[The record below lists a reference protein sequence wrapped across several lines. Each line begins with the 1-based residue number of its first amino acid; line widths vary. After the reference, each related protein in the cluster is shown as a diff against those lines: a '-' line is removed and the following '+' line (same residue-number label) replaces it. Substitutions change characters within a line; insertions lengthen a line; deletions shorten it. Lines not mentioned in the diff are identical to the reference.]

1 MRPRIIVALA
11 APAALVAILVAA
23 STSPRESA
31 DEAAIR
37 QTVQLY
43 FDGGE
48 KLSHAFHGD
57 ARMLYVKE
65 GKLQLVPI
73 ADFIAKSIAWSA
85 KPKDASYVE
94 PSKRIASIDVA
105 GNAAVAKLEITKP
118 GWVTTDYMSLLKVDG
133 DWVIVNKTFDS
144 SPTTT
149 AAR

>member
-1 MRPRIIVALA
+1 MRTRTLLGLAAPVALVAALA
-11 APAALVAILVAA
+11 AATTAP
-23 STSPRESA
+23 TMSA

-48 KLSHAFHGD
+48 KLNDAFHPD

-65 GKLQLVPI
+65 GKFQLVPI
-73 ADFIAKSIAWSA
+73 ADFITKSIAYAS
-85 KPKDASYVE
+85 KPKDASAVA
-94 PSKRIASIDVA
+94 PVKRVASVDVS

-118 GWVTTDYMSLLKVDG
+118 GWVVTDYMSLLKVDG
-133 DWVIVNKTFDS
+133 RWVIVNKIFDS
-144 SPTTT
+144 APTAT

>member
-1 MRPRIIVALA
+1 MRPRTMLA
-11 APAALVAILVAA
+11 ITAPAALVAFLVAA
-23 STSPRESA
+23 TAAKPSA
-31 DEAAIR
+31 DEDAIR

-48 KLSHAFHGD
+48 KLNQAFHTD

-65 GKLQLVPI
+65 GKFQVVPI
-73 ADFIAKSIAWSA
+73 SAYIAKNIAWSA

-94 PSKRIASIDVA
+94 PVKRIASIDVT

-118 GWVTTDYMSLLKVDG
+118 GWATTDYMSLLKVDG
-133 DWVIVNKTFDS
+133 QWVIVNKIFDS
-144 SPTTT
+144 AQTTT

>member
-1 MRPRIIVALA
+1 MRPRTILALT
-11 APAALVAILVAA
+11 APVALVAILVAA
-23 STSPRESA
+23 TAAKPSA

-48 KLSHAFHGD
+48 KLNDAFHAD
-57 ARMLYVKE
+57 ARMLYVKD
-65 GKLQLVPI
+65 GQFKVVPI
-73 ADFIAKSIAWSA
+73 ADYIAKNIAWSA

-94 PSKRIASIDVA
+94 PVKRIASVDVA

-133 DWVIVNKTFDS
+133 RWVIVNKVFDS
-144 SPTTT
+144 QQT
-149 AAR
+149 ATASR

>member
-1 MRPRIIVALA
+1 MRPRTILA
-11 APAALVAILVAA
+11 ITAPAALVAVLVAA
-23 STSPRESA
+23 TVSPRESA

-48 KLSHAFHGD
+48 KLNQAFHAD

-65 GKLQLVPI
+65 GKFQVVPI
-73 ADFIAKSIAWSA
+73 SAYIAKNIAWSA

-94 PSKRIASIDVA
+94 PVKRIASIDVA

-118 GWVTTDYMSLLKVDG
+118 GWATTDYMSLLKVDG
-133 DWVIVNKTFDS
+133 QWVIVNKIFDS
-144 SPTTT
+144 APTTT

>member
-1 MRPRIIVALA
+1 MRPRTILAVA
-11 APAALVAILVAA
+11 APAALVAVLVAA
-23 STSPRESA
+23 STAPRESA

-48 KLSHAFHGD
+48 KLRDAFHAD

-65 GKLQLVPI
+65 GQFKLVPI

-85 KPKDASYVE
+85 KPKDAAYAE
-94 PSKRIASIDVA
+94 PTKRVASIDVA
-105 GNAAVAKLEITKP
+105 GNAAIAKLEITKP

-133 DWVIVNKTFDS
+133 RWVIVNKIFDS
-144 SPTTT
+144 VQTTT

>member
-1 MRPRIIVALA
+1 MRPRTIIALA
-11 APAALVAILVAA
+11 APAALVAVLVAA
-23 STSPRESA
+23 TVSPRESA

-48 KLSHAFHGD
+48 KLNQAFHGD

-73 ADFIAKSIAWSA
+73 ADFIAKSIAYSA
-85 KPKDASYVE
+85 KPKDATRAE
-94 PSKRIASIDVA
+94 PVKRISSIDVA

-118 GWVTTDYMSLLKVDG
+118 GWVVTDYMSLLKVDG
-133 DWVIVNKTFDS
+133 SWVIVNKTFDS
-144 SPTTT
+144 TPTTT